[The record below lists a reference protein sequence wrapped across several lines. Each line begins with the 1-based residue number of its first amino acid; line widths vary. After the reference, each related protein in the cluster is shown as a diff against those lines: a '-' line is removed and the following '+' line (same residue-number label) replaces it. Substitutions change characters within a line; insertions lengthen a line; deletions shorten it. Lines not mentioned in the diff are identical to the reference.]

1 MQPRGEHFNCYNIEV
16 VTGSV
21 MQSYHTFKGPD
32 GDFNYIDWGGSGPL
46 AHFAHATGFCAG
58 TYTPI
63 AEKLCHRLRV
73 LGMDDRG
80 HGRTTAKADPR
91 NLKNWDVFA
100 EDQEQFFKHLREPVI
115 AIGHSRGAV
124 ASLLLAIKRPDMIR
138 ALILI
143 DPTILPFSWMWWWY
157 LAKKTGFAKRVPI
170 AARAARRN
178 PLWPDTETILNT
190 YRAKHPF
197 RSWGR
202 GFLEG
207 YIADGTTPTNNGGIR
222 LSCTPEWESRCF
234 SVCSHDIWRY
244 IPQIRQPTLVLYGAA
259 SDTFLAP
266 AVKRFQTKTPHAV
279 ISRFD
284 RTSHFVPMERPD
296 DTVEAIFTFLQ
307 EKGLMSGD

>member
-1 MQPRGEHFNCYNIEV
+1 MQR
-16 VTGSV
+16 T
-21 MQSYHTFKGPD
+21 HTFKGLD

-46 AHFAHATGFCAG
+46 THFSHATGFCAG

-63 AEKLCHRLRV
+63 AEKLCRRLRV

-80 HGRTTAKADPR
+80 HGRTTAEADPR

-100 EDQEQFFKHLREPVI
+100 EDLAQFFNHQREPVI

-124 ASLLLAIKRPDMIR
+124 AHLLLAVKRPDMIR

-157 LAKKTGFAKRVPI
+157 LAKVTGFARRVPI

-178 PLWPDTETILNT
+178 PFWPDTETLLNT
-190 YRAKHPF
+190 YRTRHPF
-197 RSWGR
+197 KSWER

-207 YIADGTTPTNNGGIR
+207 YIEDGTTSSDSKRIR
-222 LSCTPEWESRCF
+222 LCCTPQWESRCF

-259 SDTFLAP
+259 SDTFLP
-266 AVKRFQTKTPHAV
+266 SAVKRFQAKAPHAV
-279 ISRFD
+279 IKRFD
-284 RTSHFVPMERPD
+284 GASHFVPMERPD
-296 DTVEAIFTFLQ
+296 DTVEAIFMFLQ
-307 EKGLMSGD
+307 EKGLL

>member
-1 MQPRGEHFNCYNIEV
+1 
-16 VTGSV
+16 
-21 MQSYHTFKGPD
+21 MQSYNTFKGSD
-32 GDFNYIDWGGSGPL
+32 GDFSYIDWGGSGPL

-63 AEKLCHRLRV
+63 AEKLCHKLRV

-80 HGRTTAKADPR
+80 HGRTTAEADPR
-91 NLKNWDVFA
+91 NLKSWDVFA
-100 EDQEQFFKHLREPVI
+100 QDQEQFFKHLKEPVI

-124 ASLLLAIKRPDMIR
+124 ASLLLAVKRPDIIR

-178 PLWPDTETILNT
+178 PFWPDTETILNT
-190 YRAKHPF
+190 YSAKHPF

-207 YIADGTTPTNNGGIR
+207 YIADGTTLSDNGGIR
-222 LSCTPEWESRCF
+222 LCCTPEWESRCF

-244 IPQIRQPTLVLYGAA
+244 IPQIQQPTLVLYGSE

-266 AVKRFQTKTPHAV
+266 AVKRFQTKVPHA
-279 ISRFD
+279 IIGRFD

-307 EKGLMSGD
+307 EKGLLSGDGALE